1 MAGRTSSSASLGGAA
16 ADGMKK
22 DVGPKRRRGMCV
34 IKDEPGYHPPL
45 IPDLPDGATHE
56 KVMDQQHRRV
66 RTKYSRSFP

>member
-1 MAGRTSSSASLGGAA
+1 MAGRTSSSANLGGAA

-34 IKDEPGYHPPL
+34 VPDEPGYMPPT
-45 IPDLPDGATHE
+45 LPNLPEGATKE

-66 RTKYSRSFP
+66 KTKYSRSFP